1 METFKKK
8 GTEIKRIDK
17 KTCIVLVILAIVTLL
32 FIFTKVHDRQ
42 AGEGTSVSEANK
54 QNNTELKDNNPTPEI
69 SVLDSTEDMAS
80 TADEEDGTTSGA
92 SMQNSTEDMA
102 STADTES
109 STASDSTVNG
119 GYDSRVVTFDL
130 AHAISVGESIHL
142 PENGDLEWQGN
153 IVHHKGGTL
162 GAYEEAVNIFNGTDY
177 HIYEVYNVLV
187 RAHPELKTDHH
198 EP

>member
-92 SMQNSTEDMA
+92 SMQKS
-102 STADTES
+102 ES
-109 STASDSTVNG
+109 
-119 GYDSRVVTFDL
+119 
-130 AHAISVGESIHL
+130 
-142 PENGDLEWQGN
+142 
-153 IVHHKGGTL
+153 KGRNNRIT
-162 GAYEEAVNIFNGTDY
+162 T
-177 HIYEVYNVLV
+177 
-187 RAHPELKTDHH
+187 
-198 EP
+198 